1 MRLYGKMWG
10 VAGGSRETQCY
21 SVRDCCWRLAS
32 QRQGWSASCDDVN
45 LSEDELDFQV
55 LKHTPTSLLIFRIL
69 VGVMRVGALAIL
81 AAVTVCQLQY
91 AVYCN

>member
-1 MRLYGKMWG
+1 M
-10 VAGGSRETQCY
+10 
-21 SVRDCCWRLAS
+21 
-32 QRQGWSASCDDVN
+32 N

-81 AAVTVCQLQY
+81 AAVTVCQL
-91 AVYCN
+91 